1 MSDEEPKQR
10 HITIDFHI
18 LAYLG
23 DLMKVFEEGICNQA
37 KEILKQQSNT
47 QKRQEQ
53 TPDGR

>member
-37 KEILKQQSNT
+37 KQINT
-47 QKRQEQ
+47 QMRQEQ
-53 TPDGR
+53 NPDDR